1 MPEVNQQEKGQPL
14 KFWRRILVLSALLS
28 ILITAGAVLAGL
40 WLANRTLAKRSVREN
55 CRNLSRIMSE
65 LHLPPSPNLLQKLR
79 QISESEVVVTGK
91 ENEIIAATLPEDL
104 LQELQ
109 QNWISKNDTWKSA
122 QGQEF
127 FVSNRKLPER
137 DQTLWLLLPRPAVR
151 KVLPETFWW
160 IAGLVLLAGLTVTG
174 LGMLTAWSYQRLRH
188 RLEQTQRRL
197 ELAERLALA
206 GRMSAAVVHE
216 LRNPLSGIKMNAQ
229 VLQEEQA
236 ASGADDSSLQFII
249 REINRMET
257 YLQGLT
263 GMTGEKDVGEVPATH
278 LGRFL
283 QEIETSQGAR
293 FSHAG
298 VLLRV
303 NCPAALASSQIAC
316 SQGDLWQVLLNLLSN
331 ALEASSPGKAVT
343 IKAER
348 QGDQIVLVVE
358 DEGGGVHC
366 QSDEDIFAP
375 FVTGKTHGCGLGL
388 HVARSILTRVSGEIT
403 WRNTDRGAVFTVRL
417 PEM

>member
-1 MPEVNQQEKGQPL
+1 MPEEASQPEKGQPL
-14 KFWRRILVLSALLS
+14 KFWRRILILSALLS
-28 ILITAGAVLAGL
+28 VAITAGAVLAGL

-55 CRNLSRIMSE
+55 CHNLSRIMAE
-65 LHLPPSPNLLQKLR
+65 LHLPPSPSLLQKLR
-79 QISESEVVVTGK
+79 QISESEVIVTGK
-91 ENEIIAATLPEDL
+91 EGEIIAATLPESL

-109 QNWISKNDTWKSA
+109 QNWSSIKNDTWKST

-127 FVSNRKLPER
+127 FVSSRKLPER

-249 REINRMET
+249 REIDRMET

-263 GMTGEKDVGEVPATH
+263 GMTDEKNAGELPATP
-278 LGRFL
+278 LNRFL
-283 QEIETSQGAR
+283 QEIENSQGAR
-293 FSHAG
+293 FRHAG
-298 VLLRV
+298 VTLRV
-303 NCPAALASSQIAC
+303 NCPEIGRASC
-316 SQGDLWQVLLNLLSN
+316 R
-331 ALEASSPGKAVT
+331 
-343 IKAER
+343 ER
-348 QGDQIVLVVE
+348 V
-358 DEGGGVHC
+358 
-366 QSDEDIFAP
+366 
-375 FVTGKTHGCGLGL
+375 
-388 HVARSILTRVSGEIT
+388 
-403 WRNTDRGAVFTVRL
+403 
-417 PEM
+417 